1 MPFILCW
8 IEHGIILQ
16 NEGNDNCPLFFV
28 ELNMASFFRMKE
40 MTIALYSLLNL
51 TWHHSS
57 EWRKWQLPF
66 ILCWIE
72 HGVILQNERNDNC
85 PLFFIE
91 LNMAPFFG
99 IKETTIALYSSLNW
113 TWRHSSE
120 WRKRQLPFILRWIEH
135 GVILQ
140 NEGNDNCPL
149 FFVELNMAPF
159 FGIKETTIALYSSLN
174 WTWRHSSE

>member
-40 MTIALYSLLNL
+40 MTIALYSLLNW

-66 ILCWIE
+66 IL
-72 HGVILQNERNDNC
+72 H
-85 PLFFIE
+85 
-91 LNMAPFFG
+91 
-99 IKETTIALYSSLNW
+99 
-113 TWRHSSE
+113 
-120 WRKRQLPFILRWIEH
+120 WIEH

-140 NEGNDNCPL
+140 NEGCYVFLDGKHPL
-149 FFVELNMAPF
+149 VNLLSVNFFPGFATSCIVDDKIYGNGAKRQSSLLLLHRLHHLARSVYIYIYIYM
-159 FGIKETTIALYSSLN
+159 LYSYYI
-174 WTWRHSSE
+174 